1 MELQAKAK
9 NSRNRV
15 LMGLA
20 VLLAVVTLAIFFM
33 NINFARHPDQV
44 NVNDQFDQ
52 FDSAEESSTFFE
64 EESYSTTTHL
74 DTLDL
79 DTQHLG
85 KTPGNATVL

>member
-9 NSRNRV
+9 NSRSRV

-44 NVNDQFDQ
+44 NVNS
-52 FDSAEESSTFFE
+52 DSAEESLFE

-74 DTLDL
+74 DALYDAQQL

-85 KTPGNATVL
+85 KTPGNAAVL